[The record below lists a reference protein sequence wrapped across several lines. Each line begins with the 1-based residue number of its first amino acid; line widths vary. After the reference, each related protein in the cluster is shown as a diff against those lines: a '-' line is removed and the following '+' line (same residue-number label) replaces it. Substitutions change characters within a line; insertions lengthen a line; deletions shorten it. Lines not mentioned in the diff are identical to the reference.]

1 MLADDPLE
9 NPIPR
14 TREFQVVVLAG
25 HGANL
30 QPLTNNVGGN
40 TASKALLPVGN
51 RPMISYVLHWVEDCG
66 ISDVLVVCPSVL
78 KQEISHHLHRAEYS
92 NMRLELKSV
101 DEDDISI
108 SGTAEVL
115 RAIEPM
121 IKLDLVVLPCDFM
134 PSPGLSLTT
143 LLNAFREDVDEPVA
157 AALLYERQIPAD
169 GKDKGPK
176 LVVGTDETTN
186 TLLYIDGDNDD
197 DEELEIHMGLTAEF
211 PNTRF
216 TTRYLDSHVY
226 ILRRSVLGIL
236 REHPGLLSF
245 REEVLP
251 WLCKLGYRKSKRE
264 RWGTT
269 LKHHDPAFKLAVLHA
284 TTHVHRDPL
293 TGMITTSPSLPEI
306 PQPYDDEVTRQ
317 VSQST
322 NSRPLRTAYVVHHA
336 KDGFVGRGNT
346 LAGYMELNRQALGQI
361 ASKHHSTRGGKPSP
375 STASDSIIPDSA
387 TIGERASIKRSVIG
401 EHCRIGK
408 NVKIQGCVVM
418 DHVEI
423 ADGAKLDNCV
433 VSRLC
438 QIGERAV
445 LKECEI
451 ETAFRVSADVNIKG
465 EKLET

>member
-51 RPMISYVLHWVEDCG
+51 RPMISYVLHWVENCG

-134 PSPGLSLTT
+134 PSPSLSLTT

-176 LVVGTDETTN
+176 LVVGTDEATN

-211 PNTRF
+211 PNARF

-226 ILRRSVLGIL
+226 VLRRSVLGIL

-269 LKHHDPAFKLAVLHA
+269 LKHQDPAFKLAVLH
-284 TTHVHRDPL
+284 TTSHVHRDPL
-293 TGMITTSPSLPEI
+293 TGMIATSPSLPEI

-336 KDGFVGRGNT
+336 KDGFAGRGNT
-346 LAGYMELNRQALGQI
+346 LAGYMELNRQTLGQI
-361 ASKHHSTRGGKPSP
+361 ASKHHSARGGKPSA
-375 STASDSIIPDSA
+375 ASDSIIPDSA
-387 TIGERASIKRSVIG
+387 AIGERASIKRSVIG

-423 ADGAKLDNCV
+423 ADGAKLDNCI

-451 ETAFRVSADVNIKG
+451 ETAFRVPADANIKG

>member
-1 MLADDPLE
+1 MLADDQLE
-9 NPIPR
+9 NPAPR
-14 TREFQVVVLAG
+14 AREFQVVVLAG

-30 QPLTNNVGGN
+30 QPLTNNVSGN
-40 TASKALLPVGN
+40 TAAKALLPVGN
-51 RPMISYVLHWVEDCG
+51 RPMISYILHWVEDCG

-101 DEDDISI
+101 DEDDVSI

-115 RAIEPM
+115 RAIEDT
-121 IKLDLVVLPCDFM
+121 IKAYVVILPCDFM
-134 PSPGLSLTT
+134 PPPGLSLTA
-143 LLNAFREDVDEPVA
+143 LLNAFREDVNEPIA

-176 LVVGTDETTN
+176 LVVGADEMSN
-186 TLLYIDGDNDD
+186 TLLYVDGDNDD
-197 DEELEIHMGLTAEF
+197 DDDLEIHMGLTAEF

-226 ILRRSVLGIL
+226 VLRRSVLGIL

-251 WLCKLGYRKSKRE
+251 WLCKLGYRKSKRD
-264 RWGTT
+264 RWNTA
-269 LKHHDPAFKLAVLHA
+269 LKPQDPVLKLAMLHA
-284 TTHVHRDPL
+284 TTHVERDL
-293 TGMITTSPSLPEI
+293 VTGMIITSPTSSEI
-306 PQPYDDEVTRQ
+306 PQPYDEEVTPE
-317 VSQST
+317 VPKST
-322 NSRPLRTAYVVHHA
+322 GSKPLRTAYVLHRA
-336 KDGFVGRGNT
+336 KDGFSGRGNT
-346 LAGYMELNRQALGQI
+346 IPGYMELNRQVLAQI
-361 ASKHHSTRGGKPSP
+361 TSKSHSGRGGKPS
-375 STASDSIIPDSA
+375 AVGDSIIPNNA
-387 TIGERASIKRSVIG
+387 TVGERASIKRSVIG

-423 ADGAKLDNCV
+423 LDGAKLDNCI

-445 LKECEI
+445 LKDCEL
-451 ETAFRVSADVNIKG
+451 ETSFRVPADANLKG

>member
-1 MLADDPLE
+1 MLADDQLE

-14 TREFQVVVLAG
+14 TREFQAVVLAG
-25 HGANL
+25 HGTNL

-66 ISDVLVVCPSVL
+66 ISDVLVICPSVL

-101 DEDDISI
+101 DEDDISVT
-108 SGTAEVL
+108 GTAEVL

-121 IKLDLVVLPCDFM
+121 IKAYVIVLPCDFM
-134 PSPGLSLTT
+134 PPPGLSLTA
-143 LLNAFREDVDEPVA
+143 LLNAFREDVNEPVA

-176 LVVGTDETTN
+176 LVVGTDEATN
-186 TLLYIDGDNDD
+186 TLLYIDGDDED
-197 DEELEIHMGLTAEF
+197 DEDLEIHMGLMSEF
-211 PNTRF
+211 PKARF

-226 ILRRSVLGIL
+226 VLRRSALGIL
-236 REHPGLLSF
+236 REHPGFLSF

-251 WLCKLGYRKSKRE
+251 WLCKLGYRRSKRE
-264 RWGTT
+264 RWGAK
-269 LKHHDPAFKLAVLHA
+269 LKPKEPAFKLAVVHT
-284 TTHVHRDPL
+284 TTHLHRDL
-293 TGMITTSPSLPEI
+293 STGMAAASSTSPEV
-306 PQPYDDEVTRQ
+306 PQPYDDDTTREVRQ
-317 VSQST
+317 SVEI
-322 NSRPLRTAYVVHHA
+322 RPLRLAYIVHEP
-336 KDGFVGRGNT
+336 KDGFAGRGNT
-346 LAGYMELNRQALGQI
+346 VAGYMELNRQVLVQL
-361 ASKHHSTRGGKPSP
+361 ASKHHSIRGGKPSA
-375 STASDSIIPDSA
+375 ASDSIIPDSA

-423 ADGAKLDNCV
+423 ADGAKLDNCI

-445 LKECEI
+445 LKDCEM
-451 ETAFRVSADVNIKG
+451 ETAFKVIADANIKG

>member
-1 MLADDPLE
+1 MLADDQLE

-14 TREFQVVVLAG
+14 AREFQAVVLAG
-25 HGANL
+25 HGSNL

-66 ISDVLVVCPSVL
+66 ISDVLVVCPSLL

-108 SGTAEVL
+108 AGTAEVL
-115 RAIEPM
+115 RAIEGM
-121 IKLDLVVLPCDFM
+121 IKLDVIVLPCDFM
-134 PSPGLSLTT
+134 PPPGLSLTK

-157 AALLYERQIPAD
+157 AVLLYERQIPTD

-176 LVVGTDETTN
+176 LVVGMDETTN

-197 DEELEIHMGLTAEF
+197 DEDLEIHMGLTAQF
-211 PNTRF
+211 PNARF

-226 ILRRSVLGIL
+226 VLRKSVFGVL

-251 WLCKLGYRKSKRE
+251 WLCKLGYRRSKRD

-269 LKHHDPAFKLAVLHA
+269 LKPHDPAFKLAVLHA
-284 TTHVHRDPL
+284 TTHVHRDPWR
-293 TGMITTSPSLPEI
+293 GMITTSPAPPEMPQTYDDVTREI
-306 PQPYDDEVTRQ
+306 PK
-317 VSQST
+317 ST
-322 NSRPLRTAYVVHHA
+322 DGRPLRTVYVVHHA
-336 KDGFVGRGNT
+336 KDGFAGRGNT
-346 LAGYMELNRQALGQI
+346 VAGYMELNRQVLAQL
-361 ASKHHSTRGGKPSP
+361 ASKHHSARGGKPSV
-375 STASDSIIPDSA
+375 ANDSIISDSA
-387 TIGERASIKRSVIG
+387 TIGERASIKRSMIG

-423 ADGAKLDNCV
+423 ADGAKLDNCI

-438 QIGERAV
+438 QIGERAA
-445 LKECEI
+445 LKDCEI
-451 ETAFRVSADVNIKG
+451 ETAFRVPADANMKG

>member
-1 MLADDPLE
+1 MLADDQLE
-9 NPIPR
+9 NPTPR
-14 TREFQVVVLAG
+14 AREFQVVVLAG

-30 QPLTNNVGGN
+30 QPLTNNVSGN
-40 TASKALLPVGN
+40 TAAKALLPVGN

-78 KQEISHHLHRAEYS
+78 KPEISHHLHRAEYS

-101 DEDDISI
+101 DEDDVSI

-115 RAIEPM
+115 RAIEDM
-121 IKLDLVVLPCDFM
+121 IKLDVVVLPCDFM
-134 PSPGLSLTT
+134 PPPSLSLTE
-143 LLNAFREDVDEPVA
+143 LLNAFREDASEPVA
-157 AALLYERQIPAD
+157 AVLLYERQIPAD

-186 TLLYIDGDNDD
+186 TLLYVDGDNDD
-197 DEELEIHMGLTAEF
+197 DEDLEIHMGLTKEF
-211 PNTRF
+211 PNARF

-226 ILRRSVLGIL
+226 VLRRSILEIL

-251 WLCKLGYRKSKRE
+251 WVCKLGYRKSKRD

-269 LKHHDPAFKLAVLHA
+269 LKPQDPAFKLAMLHA
-284 TTHVHRDPL
+284 TTHVQRDPL
-293 TGMITTSPSLPEI
+293 TGMITTSPTSSEI
-306 PQPYDDEVTRQ
+306 PQPYDEEFTQEVPK
-317 VSQST
+317 ST
-322 NSRPLRTAYVVHHA
+322 GSKPLRTAYVVHRA
-336 KDGFVGRGNT
+336 KDGFSGRGNT
-346 LAGYMELNRQALGQI
+346 ISGYMELNRQVLSQL
-361 ASKHHSTRGGKPSP
+361 ASKANSTRNTKSSAVG
-375 STASDSIIPDSA
+375 DSVIPTSA
-387 TIGERASIKRSVIG
+387 TVGERASIKRSVIG

-408 NVKIQGCVVM
+408 NVKIQGSVVM

-423 ADGAKLDNCV
+423 ADGAKLDNCI

-445 LKECEI
+445 LKDCEI
-451 ETAFRVSADVNIKG
+451 ETAFRVPADANMKG

>member
-1 MLADDPLE
+1 MLADDQLE

-14 TREFQVVVLAG
+14 TREFQAVVLAG

-66 ISDVLVVCPSVL
+66 ISDVLVVCPSLL

-108 SGTAEVL
+108 AGTAEVL
-115 RAIEPM
+115 RAIEGM
-121 IKLDLVVLPCDFM
+121 IKAYVIILPCDFIPP
-134 PSPGLSLTT
+134 PSLSLTS
-143 LLNAFREDVDEPVA
+143 LLNAFREDVNEPVA

-176 LVVGTDETTN
+176 LVVGIDETTN

-197 DEELEIHMGLTAEF
+197 DEDLEIHMGLAAEF
-211 PNTRF
+211 PNARF

-226 ILRRSVLGIL
+226 VLRRSVLGIL

-251 WLCKLGYRKSKRE
+251 WLCKLGYRKSKRD
-264 RWGTT
+264 RWATT
-269 LKHHDPAFKLAVLHA
+269 LKAQDPAFKLAVLHA

-293 TGMITTSPSLPEI
+293 TGLITTSPISPEI
-306 PQPYDDEVTRQ
+306 PQPYDEEGRQEVPNP
-317 VSQST
+317 T
-322 NSRPLRTAYVVHHA
+322 NRPLRTAHVVHRA
-336 KDGFVGRGNT
+336 KDGFAGRGNT
-346 LAGYMELNRQALGQI
+346 VAGYMELNRQVLAQF
-361 ASKHHSTRGGKPSP
+361 ASKQHSARGGKPSA
-375 STASDSIIPDSA
+375 ASDSIIPDSA
-387 TIGERASIKRSVIG
+387 SIGERASIKRSVIG

-423 ADGAKLDNCV
+423 ADGAKLDNCI

-445 LKECEI
+445 LKDCEI
-451 ETAFRVSADVNIKG
+451 ETAFRVLEDANMKG

>member
-1 MLADDPLE
+1 
-9 NPIPR
+9 
-14 TREFQVVVLAG
+14 
-25 HGANL
+25 
-30 QPLTNNVGGN
+30 
-40 TASKALLPVGN
+40 
-51 RPMISYVLHWVEDCG
+51 MISYVLHWVEDCG

-108 SGTAEVL
+108 AGTAEVL
-115 RAIEPM
+115 RAIEGM
-121 IKLDLVVLPCDFM
+121 IKAYVIVLPCDFM
-134 PSPGLSLTT
+134 PPPSLSLTA
-143 LLNAFREDVDEPVA
+143 LLNAFREDVNEPVA
-157 AALLYERQIPAD
+157 AALLHERQLPTD

-176 LVVGTDETTN
+176 LVVGMDETTN

-197 DEELEIHMGLTAEF
+197 EEDLEIHMGLTAEF
-211 PNTRF
+211 PNARF

-226 ILRRSVLGIL
+226 VLRRSVLGIL

-251 WLCKLGYRKSKRE
+251 WLCKLGYRKSKRD
-264 RWGTT
+264 RWGTA
-269 LKHHDPAFKLAVLHA
+269 LKPQDPAFKLAVLHA

-293 TGMITTSPSLPEI
+293 IGSITTSPTSPEV
-306 PQPYDDEVTRQ
+306 PQPYDEEATREAPK
-317 VSQST
+317 ST
-322 NSRPLRTAYVVHHA
+322 NKPLRTAYIVHRT
-336 KDGFVGRGNT
+336 KDGFAGRGNT
-346 LAGYMELNRQALGQI
+346 VAGYMELNRQVLAQF
-361 ASKHHSTRGGKPSP
+361 AAKQHSARGGNPSA
-375 STASDSIIPDSA
+375 ASDSIIPDSA

-408 NVKIQGCVVM
+408 NVKVQGCVVM

-423 ADGAKLDNCV
+423 ADGAKLDNCI

-445 LKECEI
+445 LKDCEI
-451 ETAFRVSADVNIKG
+451 ETAFRVPADANMKG

>member
-1 MLADDPLE
+1 MLADDQLE
-9 NPIPR
+9 NPVPR
-14 TREFQVVVLAG
+14 AREFQAVVLAG

-30 QPLTNNVGGN
+30 QPLTNNVSGN
-40 TASKALLPVGN
+40 TAAKALLPVGN

-66 ISDVLVVCPSVL
+66 VSDVLVVCPSVL

-108 SGTAEVL
+108 SGTAE
-115 RAIEPM
+115 
-121 IKLDLVVLPCDFM
+121 LDVIVLPCDFM
-134 PSPGLSLTT
+134 PPPGLSLTA
-143 LLNAFREDVDEPVA
+143 LLNAFREDVNEPVA
-157 AALLYERQIPAD
+157 AALLYERQMPGD

-176 LVVGTDETTN
+176 LVVGIDETTN
-186 TLLYIDGDNDD
+186 TLLYVDGDNDD
-197 DEELEIHMGLTAEF
+197 DEDLEIHMGLTAEF
-211 PNTRF
+211 PNARF

-226 ILRRSVLGIL
+226 VLRRSVLGIL
-236 REHPGLLSF
+236 REHSGLLSL

-251 WLCKLGYRKSKRE
+251 WICKLGYRKSKRD

-269 LKHHDPAFKLAVLHA
+269 LKPQDPVFRLAMLHA
-284 TTHVHRDPL
+284 TTHVQRDPL
-293 TGMITTSPSLPEI
+293 TGMITTSPASPEI
-306 PQPYDDEVTRQ
+306 PQPYDEEFNQEVPRPTGGK
-317 VSQST
+317 
-322 NSRPLRTAYVVHHA
+322 PLRTAYVVHRA
-336 KDGFVGRGNT
+336 KDGFSGRGNT
-346 LAGYMELNRQALGQI
+346 ISGYMELNHQVLTQI
-361 ASKHHSTRGGKPSP
+361 ASKSQSVRGGKPS
-375 STASDSIIPDSA
+375 TLGDSIIPNSA

-423 ADGAKLDNCV
+423 ADGAKLDNCI

-445 LKECEI
+445 LKDCEI
-451 ETAFRVSADVNIKG
+451 ETAFRVPVDANIKG

>member
-1 MLADDPLE
+1 MLADDQLE
-9 NPIPR
+9 NPAPR
-14 TREFQVVVLAG
+14 TREFQAVVLAG

-51 RPMISYVLHWVEDCG
+51 RPMISYALHWVEDCG
-66 ISDVLVVCPSVL
+66 ICDVLVVCPSVL

-115 RAIEPM
+115 RAIEGM
-121 IKLDLVVLPCDFM
+121 IKAYVIVLPCDFM
-134 PSPGLSLTT
+134 PPPGLSLTT
-143 LLNAFREDVDEPVA
+143 LLNTFREDVNEPVA
-157 AALLYERQIPAD
+157 AALLYERQIPVD

-176 LVVGTDETTN
+176 LVVGVDEATN

-197 DEELEIHMGLTAEF
+197 DEDLEIHMGLATEF
-211 PNTRF
+211 PNARF
-216 TTRYLDSHVY
+216 TTRYQDSHVY
-226 ILRRSVLGIL
+226 VLRRSVLGIL

-251 WLCKLGYRKSKRE
+251 WLCKLGYRKSKRD
-264 RWGTT
+264 RWGTS
-269 LKHHDPAFKLAVLHA
+269 LKPQDPAFKLAMLHA

-293 TGMITTSPSLPEI
+293 TGMIITSPISTEI
-306 PQPYDDEVTRQ
+306 PQPYDGEVTQ
-317 VSQST
+317 KVSKT
-322 NSRPLRTAYVVHHA
+322 ANTKPLRTAYVVHRT
-336 KDGFVGRGNT
+336 KDGFAGRGNT
-346 LAGYMELNRQALGQI
+346 VSGYMELNRQVLAQL
-361 ASKHHSTRGGKPSP
+361 ASKNHSARGGKYS
-375 STASDSIIPDSA
+375 AAGDSIIPDSV

-408 NVKIQGCVVM
+408 NVKVQGCVVM

-423 ADGAKLDNCV
+423 ADGSKLDNCI

-445 LKECEI
+445 LKDCEI
-451 ETAFRVSADVNIKG
+451 ETTFRVPADANMKG

>member
-1 MLADDPLE
+1 MLADDQLE

-14 TREFQVVVLAG
+14 TREFQAVVLAG

-108 SGTAEVL
+108 AGTAEVL

-121 IKLDLVVLPCDFM
+121 IKAYVIVLPCDFI

-157 AALLYERQIPAD
+157 AVLLYERQIPAD

-197 DEELEIHMGLTAEF
+197 DEDLEIHMGLTAEYSF
-211 PNTRF
+211 PSNSRP
-216 TTRYLDSHVY
+216 YLTNSPH
-226 ILRRSVLGIL
+226 IA
-236 REHPGLLSF
+236 
-245 REEVLP
+245 
-251 WLCKLGYRKSKRE
+251 
-264 RWGTT
+264 
-269 LKHHDPAFKLAVLHA
+269 LKPQDPAFKLAVIHA

-293 TGMITTSPSLPEI
+293 TGMATTSRTSPEI
-306 PQPYDDEVTRQ
+306 PQPYDDEANRE
-317 VSQST
+317 VSKST
-322 NSRPLRTAYVVHHA
+322 DGRPLRPAYVVHHA
-336 KDGFVGRGNT
+336 KDGFAGRGNT
-346 LAGYMELNRQALGQI
+346 LAGYMELNRQVLAQL
-361 ASKHHSTRGGKPSP
+361 ASKHHPARGGKPSA
-375 STASDSIIPDSA
+375 ASDSIIPDSA

-423 ADGAKLDNCV
+423 ADGAKLDNCII
-433 VSRLC
+433 SRLC
-438 QIGERAV
+438 QIGERAA
-445 LKECEI
+445 LKDCEV
-451 ETAFRVSADVNIKG
+451 ETAFRVPADANMKG